1 AARRHGWPHRRV
13 RYSALRSRAIAKNRM
28 TALPE
33 TFACTVLAGSSGEE
47 YEFIPTWK
55 AASSQKG
62 RRVVVNP
69 SPTRKAASLQKG
81 RRVVMNRVIHFE
93 FAAEN
98 PERAAKFYKTVF
110 GWESTKWGG
119 PQEYWLVKTGPDNT
133 PGINGGILRQQNT
146 MPKTV
151 NTVEVSSIE
160 EFIDKITR
168 NGGSVAM
175 PKNASPLVR

>member
-1 AARRHGWPHRRV
+1 
-13 RYSALRSRAIAKNRM
+13 
-28 TALPE
+28 
-33 TFACTVLAGSSGEE
+33 
-47 YEFIPTWK
+47 
-55 AASSQKG
+55 
-62 RRVVVNP
+62 
-69 SPTRKAASLQKG
+69 
-81 RRVVMNRVIHFE
+81 MNRVIHFE

-98 PERAAKFYKTVF
+98 PERAARFYKTVF

-119 PQEYWLVKTGPDNT
+119 PQEYWLVKTGPDNK
-133 PGINGGILRQQNT
+133 PGINGGILRQQDA

-175 PKNASPLVR
+175 PKMAIPGVGYQAYCLDTEGNLFGIHKPDAAAK